1 MEFLQDPRFS
11 AMLRTI
17 DWQLFTEFSIQHID
31 PIFMRQAGQEILDF
45 LALEAW
51 NDRL

>member
-1 MEFLQDPRFS
+1 
-11 AMLRTI
+11 
-17 DWQLFTEFSIQHID
+17 
-31 PIFMRQAGQEILDF
+31 MRQAGQEILDF